1 MSDFDIFNFE
11 NKLRTMV
18 QELIAPTIRRTI
30 EVHESMEKLQRSDR
44 ENTEKLMSLE
54 YSMTRVNNKLPI
66 IDDLYKSMQELNMG
80 HHNTEAIVN
89 LKTESI
95 LGQLEI
101 NTEEHQN
108 LSLLCKMN
116 EDSITAL
123 KLELVQHNESMTG
136 LKEGLLYENSILSKK
151 LEKTR
156 SQAKEIWDLM
166 NEKILKLTQKIEE
179 FNQVA
184 IPKVMAEVEMMKR
197 KAEEE
202 LRATHMRIDGM
213 ISFEEFDKFGRSL
226 KFEIDKTF
234 QNFKILS
241 ENSEK
246 VEEYL
251 DHYLPL
257 ESWGMISE
265 AISSLDPKVLPGFV
279 DFDKQ
284 KFETLKSDIEFDYL
298 DIDGL
303 SKRALDALE
312 ESTKRREALIQNIK
326 AALKKE
332 KKSNKK
338 VSKNLKINTRDV
350 PRARRETIEEKKK
363 QDESPTKEPSKPKL
377 VQEPPPRSEEFLSMN
392 EPLIIPGN
400 LMPSRKYSINK
411 LEEIGSSKS
420 SIPVSK
426 SSNPNLASKDPN
438 EPNEL
443 GEAGEA
449 NGAKEAKEANEANEA
464 NERNEDLNE
473 ETGRSPTFPVQVH
486 PPSREAIREILSM
499 PSPGPYNQKDEKSI
513 RRKSLLEKDNV
524 TNNLYFPVASR
535 PSSRSSRGSFFIAP
549 KKVKHR
555 NLSSEE
561 EEDSPTSSFN
571 KYSPSSSP
579 SVDPAKLEQDL
590 ESLRNSI
597 NALENMTRELG
608 SATQQNTETLNTT
621 LARFSQDLVSNFGL
635 IHNEIKLLI
644 QNNKQSRVDV
654 SKTLNDFSRDLKE
667 REKNIERVDQQ
678 FGNVSELLANIVE
691 FCRVVHSILAQ
702 EEEDRENLNLIGISE
717 NKQGNKGYL
726 SLKTECMSCSG
737 NNTVV
742 MTAFK
747 MACIN
752 YNPSPIKYSLKTFTR
767 KQLINL
773 LGTFINESWRAATAK
788 PPYDRVPPPTM
799 SHISLTSENTRRRN
813 RYSRSQYL
821 ELPSLNT
828 SKQFLEFN
836 DTSLHSFREYKQ

>member
-95 LGQLEI
+95 IGQLEI

-197 KAEEE
+197 KVEEE
-202 LRATHMRIDGM
+202 FRVTNIRIDGM

-226 KFEIDKTF
+226 KYEIDKAF

-265 AISSLDPKVLPGFV
+265 AISSLDPKILPGFV

-312 ESTKRREALIQNIK
+312 ESTKRREAMVQSIK

-332 KKSNKK
+332 KKNNKK

-350 PRARRETIEEKKK
+350 PRARRETIKEEEIKKK
-363 QDESPTKEPSKPKL
+363 QEESPNKEPSNPKL
-377 VQEPPPRSEEFLSMN
+377 VQESLARPEEFQSLN
-392 EPLIIPGN
+392 EPLIIPSN
-400 LMPSRKYSINK
+400 LVPTRKYSINK

-420 SIPVSK
+420 SIPGAK
-426 SSNPNLASKDPN
+426 SSEPNLNPVKDPN
-438 EPNEL
+438 DPKDLEDL
-443 GEAGEA
+443 
-449 NGAKEAKEANEANEA
+449 
-464 NERNEDLNE
+464 NEDLNE
-473 ETGRSPTFPVQVH
+473 DTPRSPTLPVSVH

-499 PSPGPYNQKDEKSI
+499 PSPGPRNLKEDKSVS
-513 RRKSLLEKDNV
+513 RKSLLEKDNI

-535 PSSRSSRGSFFIAP
+535 PSSRSSRGSFIIAP
-549 KKVKHR
+549 KKVRSR
-555 NLSSEE
+555 NSSSD

-579 SVDPAKLEQDL
+579 SIDPAKLEQDL
-590 ESLRNSI
+590 ETLRSSI
-597 NALENMTRELG
+597 AVLENTTKELG

-635 IHNEIKLLI
+635 IHNEIKMLI

-717 NKQGNKGYL
+717 TKQNNKGYL

-742 MTAFK
+742 MSAFK